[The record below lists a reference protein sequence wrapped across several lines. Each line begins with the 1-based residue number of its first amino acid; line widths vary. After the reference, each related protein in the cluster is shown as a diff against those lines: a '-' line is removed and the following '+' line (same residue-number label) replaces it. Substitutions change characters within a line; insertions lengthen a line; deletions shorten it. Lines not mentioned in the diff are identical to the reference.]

1 MQKLT
6 RILAILLMATTTL
19 QQINLNDP
27 GYTGVPLNK
36 MTCNTQTI
44 INFKFNSSS
53 IVSDISFP
61 NASFVILS

>member
-19 QQINLNDP
+19 QQISLTDP
-27 GYTGVPLNK
+27 GYTGVPLDQ

-53 IVSDISFP
+53 TVSSISTTP
-61 NASFVILS
+61 TFVILS